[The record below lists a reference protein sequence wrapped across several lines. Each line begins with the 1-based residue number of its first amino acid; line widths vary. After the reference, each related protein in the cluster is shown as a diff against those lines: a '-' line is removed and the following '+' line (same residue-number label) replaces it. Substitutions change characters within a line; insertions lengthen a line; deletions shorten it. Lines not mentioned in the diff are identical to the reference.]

1 MTLLK
6 RLLVS
11 AALTLGASVSA
22 VSAAEDVGILALY
35 DRNEADA
42 IEVLQEDGCRIQRK
56 GALLARLGN
65 LDLPEVDAYA
75 LLRCDRSVL
84 REPARTLKDAG
95 RAILLEGSFHQ
106 VEEAGQSGADREYLI
121 KVSVF
126 NNTDPVGRSKDL
138 KALQAS
144 VAPLPDK
151 YRVESSLDITWAS
164 GISTPDEVTVLYYES
179 PASGNRFRENN
190 PAVLEAVGRFNK
202 THLVSWV
209 YLVATGK

>member
-1 MTLLK
+1 MTFLK
-6 RLLVS
+6 RLLAS
-11 AALTLGASVSA
+11 AAVTLGASVSA
-22 VSAAEDVGILALY
+22 ASAAEDVGILALY
-35 DRNEADA
+35 GQDEVDA

-65 LDLPEVDAYA
+65 LDLREVDAYA
-75 LLRCDRSVL
+75 LLRCDQSVL
-84 REPARTLKDAG
+84 REPARALKDAG
-95 RAILLEGSFHQ
+95 RAILLEGSFHE
-106 VEEAGQSGADREYLI
+106 VEEAGQNGEGREYLI

-126 NNTDPVGRSKDL
+126 NNADPVGRSEDL
-138 KALQAS
+138 KMLQAS

-151 YRVESSLDITWAS
+151 YRVESSLDVARAS
-164 GISTPDEVTVLYYES
+164 GIGTPDEVTVLYYDS

-209 YLVATGK
+209 YLVATGE